1 MFGIGGTELFLIL
14 LFGFLLFGPD
24 KLPEIA
30 KTAGRAISKFKNA
43 QEEVTK
49 VVQNEIYD
57 PKSDEPFKNPL
68 EAVEKMGKKSENKTV
83 AKQESFSE
91 RKARYDRERAARRA
105 AEQEKGEGAAA
116 GTAAAGAAKTAAA
129 KPAPKASAA
138 KPAAVSAKPAPK
150 ASSTASKPATTTTPK
165 PAATSKPAAA
175 PKPAPTPKPAS
186 AVENTAAK
194 PAAPVA
200 AADAATE
207 EKGE

>member
-24 KLPEIA
+24 KLPSIA
-30 KTAGRAISKFKNA
+30 KTAGKAIAKFRNA

-68 EAVEKMGKKSENKTV
+68 EAVEKLGKKSENKTV

-105 AEQEKGEGAAA
+105 AEQEKAAEGTSSDTAA
-116 GTAAAGAAKTAAA
+116 GTAKTVP
-129 KPAPKASAA
+129 KPAPKAASAA
-138 KPAAVSAKPAPK
+138 KPASSAAAQPATAPSSSAKPAAEAKPASSA
-150 ASSTASKPATTTTPK
+150 ASSTTTNAPS
-165 PAATSKPAAA
+165 ATS
-175 PKPAPTPKPAS
+175 
-186 AVENTAAK
+186 
-194 PAAPVA
+194 
-200 AADAATE
+200 E

>member
-105 AEQEKGEGAAA
+105 AGHRLRQL
-116 GTAAAGAAKTAAA
+116 
-129 KPAPKASAA
+129 
-138 KPAAVSAKPAPK
+138 
-150 ASSTASKPATTTTPK
+150 
-165 PAATSKPAAA
+165 
-175 PKPAPTPKPAS
+175 
-186 AVENTAAK
+186 
-194 PAAPVA
+194 
-200 AADAATE
+200 
-207 EKGE
+207 

>member
-24 KLPEIA
+24 KLPSIA
-30 KTAGRAISKFKNA
+30 KTAGKAIAKFRNA

-68 EAVEKMGKKSENKTV
+68 EAVEKLGKKSENKTV

-105 AEQEKGEGAAA
+105 AEQEKAAEGTSSD
-116 GTAAAGAAKTAAA
+116 TAARTAKTAP
-129 KPAPKASAA
+129 KPAPKAASAA
-138 KPAAVSAKPAPK
+138 KPASSAAAQPATAPSSSAKPAAEAKPASSA
-150 ASSTASKPATTTTPK
+150 ASSTTTNAPS
-165 PAATSKPAAA
+165 ATS
-175 PKPAPTPKPAS
+175 
-186 AVENTAAK
+186 
-194 PAAPVA
+194 
-200 AADAATE
+200 E

>member
-24 KLPEIA
+24 KLPSIA
-30 KTAGRAISKFKNA
+30 KTAGKAIAKFRNA

-68 EAVEKMGKKSENKTV
+68 DAVEKLGKKSENKTV

-105 AEQEKGEGAAA
+105 AEQEKAAEGASSDTAA
-116 GTAAAGAAKTAAA
+116 GTAKTAM
-129 KPAPKASAA
+129 KPAPKAASTVKPASSAAAQPATSPSSSA
-138 KPAAVSAKPAPK
+138 KPAATEAKP
-150 ASSTASKPATTTTPK
+150 ASSTASSTTSNTPS
-165 PAATSKPAAA
+165 ATS
-175 PKPAPTPKPAS
+175 
-186 AVENTAAK
+186 
-194 PAAPVA
+194 
-200 AADAATE
+200 E

>member
-24 KLPEIA
+24 KLPSIA
-30 KTAGRAISKFKNA
+30 KTAGKAIAKFRNA

-68 EAVEKMGKKSENKTV
+68 EAVEKLGKKSENKTV

-105 AEQEKGEGAAA
+105 AEQEKAAEGASSD
-116 GTAAAGAAKTAAA
+116 TAARTAKTAP
-129 KPAPKASAA
+129 KPAPKAASAA
-138 KPAAVSAKPAPK
+138 KPASSAAAQPATAPSSSAKPAAEAKPASSA
-150 ASSTASKPATTTTPK
+150 ASSTTTNAPS
-165 PAATSKPAAA
+165 ATS
-175 PKPAPTPKPAS
+175 
-186 AVENTAAK
+186 
-194 PAAPVA
+194 
-200 AADAATE
+200 E

>member
-24 KLPEIA
+24 KLPSIA
-30 KTAGRAISKFKNA
+30 KTAGKAIAKFRNA

-68 EAVEKMGKKSENKTV
+68 DAVEKLGKKSENKTV

-105 AEQEKGEGAAA
+105 AEQEKAAEGASSDTAA
-116 GTAAAGAAKTAAA
+116 GTAKTAT
-129 KPAPKASAA
+129 KPAPKAASTVKPASSAAAQPATSPSSSA
-138 KPAAVSAKPAPK
+138 KPAATEAKP
-150 ASSTASKPATTTTPK
+150 ASSTASSTTSNAPS
-165 PAATSKPAAA
+165 ATS
-175 PKPAPTPKPAS
+175 
-186 AVENTAAK
+186 
-194 PAAPVA
+194 
-200 AADAATE
+200 E

>member
-24 KLPEIA
+24 KLPSIA
-30 KTAGRAISKFKNA
+30 KTAGKAIAKFRNA

-105 AEQEKGEGAAA
+105 AEQEKAAEGTSSDTAA
-116 GTAAAGAAKTAAA
+116 GTAKTAP
-129 KPAPKASAA
+129 KPAPKAASAA
-138 KPAAVSAKPAPK
+138 KPASSAAAQPATAPSSSAKPAAEAKPASSA
-150 ASSTASKPATTTTPK
+150 ASSTTTNAPS
-165 PAATSKPAAA
+165 ATS
-175 PKPAPTPKPAS
+175 
-186 AVENTAAK
+186 
-194 PAAPVA
+194 
-200 AADAATE
+200 E

>member
-24 KLPEIA
+24 KLPSIA
-30 KTAGRAISKFKNA
+30 KTASKAIAKFRNA

-68 EAVEKMGKKSENKTV
+68 DAVEKLGKKSENKTV

-105 AEQEKGEGAAA
+105 AEQEKAAEGASSDTTA
-116 GTAAAGAAKTAAA
+116 GTAKTAT
-129 KPAPKASAA
+129 KPAPKAASAA
-138 KPAAVSAKPAPK
+138 KPASSAAAQPATAPSSSAKPAAEAKPASSA
-150 ASSTASKPATTTTPK
+150 ASSTTTNTPS
-165 PAATSKPAAA
+165 ATS
-175 PKPAPTPKPAS
+175 
-186 AVENTAAK
+186 
-194 PAAPVA
+194 
-200 AADAATE
+200 E

>member
-24 KLPEIA
+24 KLPSIA
-30 KTAGRAISKFKNA
+30 KTAGKAIAKFRNA

-68 EAVEKMGKKSENKTV
+68 DAVEKLGKKSENKTV

-105 AEQEKGEGAAA
+105 AEQEKAAEGASSDTTA
-116 GTAAAGAAKTAAA
+116 GTAKTAP
-129 KPAPKASAA
+129 KPAPKAASAA
-138 KPAAVSAKPAPK
+138 KPASSAAAQPATAPSSSAKPAAEAKPASSA
-150 ASSTASKPATTTTPK
+150 ASSTTTNAPS
-165 PAATSKPAAA
+165 ATS
-175 PKPAPTPKPAS
+175 
-186 AVENTAAK
+186 
-194 PAAPVA
+194 
-200 AADAATE
+200 E

>member
-24 KLPEIA
+24 KLPSIA
-30 KTAGRAISKFKNA
+30 KTAGKAIAKFRNA

-68 EAVEKMGKKSENKTV
+68 EAVEKLGKKSENKTV

-105 AEQEKGEGAAA
+105 AEQEKAAEGASSDTAA
-116 GTAAAGAAKTAAA
+116 GTAKTAP
-129 KPAPKASAA
+129 KPAPKAASAA
-138 KPAAVSAKPAPK
+138 KPASSA
-150 ASSTASKPATTTTPK
+150 ASSTTTNAPS
-165 PAATSKPAAA
+165 ATS
-175 PKPAPTPKPAS
+175 
-186 AVENTAAK
+186 
-194 PAAPVA
+194 
-200 AADAATE
+200 E

>member
-24 KLPEIA
+24 KLPSIA
-30 KTAGRAISKFKNA
+30 KTAGKAIAKFRNA

-68 EAVEKMGKKSENKTV
+68 DAVEKLGKKSENKTV

-105 AEQEKGEGAAA
+105 AEQEKAAEGASSDTAA
-116 GTAAAGAAKTAAA
+116 GTAKTAA
-129 KPAPKASAA
+129 KPAPKAASAA
-138 KPAAVSAKPAPK
+138 KPASSAAAQPATAPSSSAKPAAEAKPASSA
-150 ASSTASKPATTTTPK
+150 ASSTTASV
-165 PAATSKPAAA
+165 PAATS
-175 PKPAPTPKPAS
+175 
-186 AVENTAAK
+186 
-194 PAAPVA
+194 
-200 AADAATE
+200 E

>member
-24 KLPEIA
+24 KLPSIA
-30 KTAGRAISKFKNA
+30 KTAGKAIAKFRNA

-68 EAVEKMGKKSENKTV
+68 DAVEKLGKKSENKTV

-105 AEQEKGEGAAA
+105 AEQEKAAEGASSDAAA
-116 GTAAAGAAKTAAA
+116 GTAKTAT
-129 KPAPKASAA
+129 KPAPKAASTAKPASTAAAQPATAPSSPA
-138 KPAAVSAKPAPK
+138 KPAAAEAKP
-150 ASSTASKPATTTTPK
+150 ASSTASNTTSNIPS
-165 PAATSKPAAA
+165 ATS
-175 PKPAPTPKPAS
+175 
-186 AVENTAAK
+186 
-194 PAAPVA
+194 
-200 AADAATE
+200 E

>member
-24 KLPEIA
+24 KLPSIA
-30 KTAGRAISKFKNA
+30 KTAGKAIAKFRNA

-68 EAVEKMGKKSENKTV
+68 DAVEKLGKKSENKTV

-105 AEQEKGEGAAA
+105 AEQEKAAEGASSDTTA
-116 GTAAAGAAKTAAA
+116 GTAKTAT
-129 KPAPKASAA
+129 KPAPKAASTVKPASSAAAQPATSPSSFA
-138 KPAAVSAKPAPK
+138 KPAATEAKP
-150 ASSTASKPATTTTPK
+150 ASSTASSTTSNTPS
-165 PAATSKPAAA
+165 ATS
-175 PKPAPTPKPAS
+175 
-186 AVENTAAK
+186 
-194 PAAPVA
+194 
-200 AADAATE
+200 E

>member
-1 MFGIGGTELFLIL
+1 MFVIGGTELFLIL

-24 KLPEIA
+24 KLPSIA
-30 KTAGRAISKFKNA
+30 KTAGKAIAKFRNA

-68 EAVEKMGKKSENKTV
+68 DAVEKLGKKSENKTV

-105 AEQEKGEGAAA
+105 AEQEKAAS
-116 GTAAAGAAKTAAA
+116 TA
-129 KPAPKASAA
+129 KPASSAA
-138 KPAAVSAKPAPK
+138 SN
-150 ASSTASKPATTTTPK
+150 TTTNTPST
-165 PAATSKPAAA
+165 TS
-175 PKPAPTPKPAS
+175 
-186 AVENTAAK
+186 
-194 PAAPVA
+194 
-200 AADAATE
+200 E

>member
-24 KLPEIA
+24 KLPSIA
-30 KTAGRAISKFKNA
+30 KTAGKAIAKFRNA

-68 EAVEKMGKKSENKTV
+68 DAVEKLGKKSENKTV

-105 AEQEKGEGAAA
+105 AEQEKAAEGTSSDTAA
-116 GTAAAGAAKTAAA
+116 GTAKTAP
-129 KPAPKASAA
+129 KPAPKAASAA
-138 KPAAVSAKPAPK
+138 KPASSAAAQPATAPSSSAKPADEAKPASSA
-150 ASSTASKPATTTTPK
+150 ASSTTTNAPS
-165 PAATSKPAAA
+165 ATS
-175 PKPAPTPKPAS
+175 
-186 AVENTAAK
+186 
-194 PAAPVA
+194 
-200 AADAATE
+200 E

>member
-24 KLPEIA
+24 KLPSIA
-30 KTAGRAISKFKNA
+30 KTAGKAIAKFRNA

-49 VVQNEIYD
+49 VVQNETCD

-68 EAVEKMGKKSENKTV
+68 DAVEKLGKKSENKTV

-105 AEQEKGEGAAA
+105 AEQEKAAEGASSDTTA
-116 GTAAAGAAKTAAA
+116 GTAKTAT
-129 KPAPKASAA
+129 KPAPKAASTA
-138 KPAAVSAKPAPK
+138 KPASSA
-150 ASSTASKPATTTTPK
+150 ASNTTTNTPST
-165 PAATSKPAAA
+165 TS
-175 PKPAPTPKPAS
+175 
-186 AVENTAAK
+186 
-194 PAAPVA
+194 
-200 AADAATE
+200 E

>member
-24 KLPEIA
+24 KLPSIA
-30 KTAGRAISKFKNA
+30 KTAGKAIAKFRNA

-68 EAVEKMGKKSENKTV
+68 DAVEKLGKKSENKTV

-105 AEQEKGEGAAA
+105 AEQEKAAEGASSD
-116 GTAAAGAAKTAAA
+116 TAAGAAKTAP
-129 KPAPKASAA
+129 KPAPKAASAA
-138 KPAAVSAKPAPK
+138 KPASSAAAQPATAPSSSAKPAAEAKPASSA
-150 ASSTASKPATTTTPK
+150 ASSTTTNAPS
-165 PAATSKPAAA
+165 ATS
-175 PKPAPTPKPAS
+175 
-186 AVENTAAK
+186 
-194 PAAPVA
+194 
-200 AADAATE
+200 E

>member
-24 KLPEIA
+24 KLPSIA
-30 KTAGRAISKFKNA
+30 KTAGKAIAKFRNA

-68 EAVEKMGKKSENKTV
+68 DAVEKLGKKSENKTV

-105 AEQEKGEGAAA
+105 AEQEKAAEGASSDTAA
-116 GTAAAGAAKTAAA
+116 GTAKTAT
-129 KPAPKASAA
+129 KPAPKAASTA
-138 KPAAVSAKPAPK
+138 KPASSA
-150 ASSTASKPATTTTPK
+150 ASSTTTNTPS
-165 PAATSKPAAA
+165 ATS
-175 PKPAPTPKPAS
+175 
-186 AVENTAAK
+186 
-194 PAAPVA
+194 
-200 AADAATE
+200 E

>member
-24 KLPEIA
+24 KLPSIA
-30 KTAGRAISKFKNA
+30 KTAGKAIAKFRNA

-68 EAVEKMGKKSENKTV
+68 DAVEKLGKKSENKTV

-105 AEQEKGEGAAA
+105 AEQEKAAEGASSDTAA
-116 GTAAAGAAKTAAA
+116 GTAKTAP
-129 KPAPKASAA
+129 KPAPKAASAA
-138 KPAAVSAKPAPK
+138 KPASSAAAQPATAPSSSAKPAAEAKPASSA
-150 ASSTASKPATTTTPK
+150 ASSTTTNTPS
-165 PAATSKPAAA
+165 ATS
-175 PKPAPTPKPAS
+175 
-186 AVENTAAK
+186 
-194 PAAPVA
+194 
-200 AADAATE
+200 E

>member
-24 KLPEIA
+24 KLPSIA
-30 KTAGRAISKFKNA
+30 KTAGKAIAKFRNA

-68 EAVEKMGKKSENKTV
+68 DAVEKLGKKSENKTV

-105 AEQEKGEGAAA
+105 AEQEKAAEGASSDTTA
-116 GTAAAGAAKTAAA
+116 GTAKTAT
-129 KPAPKASAA
+129 KPAPKAASAA
-138 KPAAVSAKPAPK
+138 KPASSAAAQPATAPSSSAKPAAEAKPASSA
-150 ASSTASKPATTTTPK
+150 ASSTTTNAPS
-165 PAATSKPAAA
+165 ATS
-175 PKPAPTPKPAS
+175 
-186 AVENTAAK
+186 
-194 PAAPVA
+194 
-200 AADAATE
+200 E

>member
-105 AEQEKGEGAAA
+105 AEQEKAAEGASSDTAA
-116 GTAAAGAAKTAAA
+116 GTAKTAP
-129 KPAPKASAA
+129 KPAPKAASAA
-138 KPAAVSAKPAPK
+138 KPASSAAAQPATAPSSSAKPAAEAKPASSA
-150 ASSTASKPATTTTPK
+150 ASSTTTNAPS
-165 PAATSKPAAA
+165 ATS
-175 PKPAPTPKPAS
+175 
-186 AVENTAAK
+186 
-194 PAAPVA
+194 
-200 AADAATE
+200 E

>member
-24 KLPEIA
+24 KLPTIA
-30 KTAGRAISKFKNA
+30 KTAGKAIAKFRNA

-68 EAVEKMGKKSENKTV
+68 DAVEKLGKKSENKTV

-105 AEQEKGEGAAA
+105 EQEKAAQD
-116 GTAAAGAAKTAAA
+116 GAAKPSAG
-129 KPAPKASAA
+129 KPAPKAAAAGKPAPRTSADSAA
-138 KPAAVSAKPAPK
+138 KPAAKSAS
-150 ASSTASKPATTTTPK
+150 ASS
-165 PAATSKPAAA
+165 
-175 PKPAPTPKPAS
+175 
-186 AVENTAAK
+186 AAK
-194 PAAPVA
+194 PAAKPKPA
-200 AADAATE
+200 AAAKPAAAKPASE

>member
-24 KLPEIA
+24 KLPSIA
-30 KTAGRAISKFKNA
+30 KTAGKAIAKFRNA

-68 EAVEKMGKKSENKTV
+68 DAVEKLGKKSENKTV

-105 AEQEKGEGAAA
+105 AEQEKAAEGASSDTAA
-116 GTAAAGAAKTAAA
+116 GTAKTAT
-129 KPAPKASAA
+129 KPAPKAASTVKPASSAAAQPATSPSSSA
-138 KPAAVSAKPAPK
+138 KPAATEAKP
-150 ASSTASKPATTTTPK
+150 ASSTASSTTSNTPS
-165 PAATSKPAAA
+165 ATS
-175 PKPAPTPKPAS
+175 
-186 AVENTAAK
+186 
-194 PAAPVA
+194 
-200 AADAATE
+200 E

>member
-1 MFGIGGTELFLIL
+1 MFGIGGTELLLIL

-24 KLPEIA
+24 KLPSIA
-30 KTAGRAISKFKNA
+30 KTAGKAIAKFRNA

-68 EAVEKMGKKSENKTV
+68 DAVEKLGKKSENKTV

-105 AEQEKGEGAAA
+105 AEQEKAAEGASSDTTA
-116 GTAAAGAAKTAAA
+116 GTAKTAP
-129 KPAPKASAA
+129 KPAPKAASTAKPASSSAAQPATSPSSSA
-138 KPAAVSAKPAPK
+138 KPAAAEAKPASSA
-150 ASSTASKPATTTTPK
+150 ASNTTTNTPS
-165 PAATSKPAAA
+165 ATS
-175 PKPAPTPKPAS
+175 
-186 AVENTAAK
+186 
-194 PAAPVA
+194 
-200 AADAATE
+200 E

>member
-24 KLPEIA
+24 KLPSIA
-30 KTAGRAISKFKNA
+30 KTAGKAIAKFRNA

-68 EAVEKMGKKSENKTV
+68 DAVEKLGKKSENKTV

-105 AEQEKGEGAAA
+105 AASDTAA
-116 GTAAAGAAKTAAA
+116 GTAKTAP
-129 KPAPKASAA
+129 KPAPKAASAA
-138 KPAAVSAKPAPK
+138 KPASSAAAQPATAPSSSAKPAAEAKPASSA
-150 ASSTASKPATTTTPK
+150 ASSTTTNAPS
-165 PAATSKPAAA
+165 ATS
-175 PKPAPTPKPAS
+175 
-186 AVENTAAK
+186 
-194 PAAPVA
+194 
-200 AADAATE
+200 E

>member
-24 KLPEIA
+24 KLPSIA
-30 KTAGRAISKFKNA
+30 KTAGKAIAKFRNA

-68 EAVEKMGKKSENKTV
+68 DAVEKLGKKSENKTV

-105 AEQEKGEGAAA
+105 AEQEKAAEGASSDTTA
-116 GTAAAGAAKTAAA
+116 GTTKTAT
-129 KPAPKASAA
+129 KPAPKAASTAKPASSSAAQPATSPSSSA
-138 KPAAVSAKPAPK
+138 KPAAAEAKPASSA
-150 ASSTASKPATTTTPK
+150 ASNTTTNTPS
-165 PAATSKPAAA
+165 ATS
-175 PKPAPTPKPAS
+175 
-186 AVENTAAK
+186 
-194 PAAPVA
+194 
-200 AADAATE
+200 E

>member
-24 KLPEIA
+24 KLPSIA
-30 KTAGRAISKFKNA
+30 KTAGKAIAKFRNA

-68 EAVEKMGKKSENKTV
+68 DAVEKLGKKSENKTV

-105 AEQEKGEGAAA
+105 AEQEKAAEGASSDTTA
-116 GTAAAGAAKTAAA
+116 GTAKTAT
-129 KPAPKASAA
+129 KPAPKAASAA
-138 KPAAVSAKPAPK
+138 KPASSAAAQPATAPSSSAKPAAEAKPASSA
-150 ASSTASKPATTTTPK
+150 ASSTTTNTPS
-165 PAATSKPAAA
+165 ATS
-175 PKPAPTPKPAS
+175 
-186 AVENTAAK
+186 
-194 PAAPVA
+194 
-200 AADAATE
+200 E

>member
-116 GTAAAGAAKTAAA
+116 
-129 KPAPKASAA
+129 
-138 KPAAVSAKPAPK
+138 KPAAASTKPAPK

-165 PAATSKPAAA
+165 PAAT

-186 AVENTAAK
+186 AAEGVAAK

>member
-24 KLPEIA
+24 KLPSIA
-30 KTAGRAISKFKNA
+30 KTAGKAIAKFRNA

-68 EAVEKMGKKSENKTV
+68 DAVEKLGKKSENKTV

-105 AEQEKGEGAAA
+105 AEQEKAAEGASSDTTA
-116 GTAAAGAAKTAAA
+116 GTAKTAT
-129 KPAPKASAA
+129 KPAPKAASTAKPASSSAAQPATSPSSSA
-138 KPAAVSAKPAPK
+138 KPAAAEAKPASSA
-150 ASSTASKPATTTTPK
+150 ASNTTANTPS
-165 PAATSKPAAA
+165 ATS
-175 PKPAPTPKPAS
+175 
-186 AVENTAAK
+186 
-194 PAAPVA
+194 
-200 AADAATE
+200 E

>member
-24 KLPEIA
+24 KLPSIA
-30 KTAGRAISKFKNA
+30 KTAGKAIAKFRNA

-68 EAVEKMGKKSENKTV
+68 DAVEKLGKKSENKTV

-105 AEQEKGEGAAA
+105 AEQEKAAEGASSDTAA
-116 GTAAAGAAKTAAA
+116 GTAKTAT
-129 KPAPKASAA
+129 KPAPKAASTA
-138 KPAAVSAKPAPK
+138 KPASSA
-150 ASSTASKPATTTTPK
+150 ASNTTTNTPST
-165 PAATSKPAAA
+165 TS
-175 PKPAPTPKPAS
+175 
-186 AVENTAAK
+186 
-194 PAAPVA
+194 
-200 AADAATE
+200 E

>member
-24 KLPEIA
+24 KLPSIA
-30 KTAGRAISKFKNA
+30 KTAGKAIAKFRNA

-68 EAVEKMGKKSENKTV
+68 EAVEKLGKKSENKTV

-105 AEQEKGEGAAA
+105 AEQEKAAEGASSDTAA
-116 GTAAAGAAKTAAA
+116 GTAKTAP
-129 KPAPKASAA
+129 KPAPKAASAA
-138 KPAAVSAKPAPK
+138 KPASSAAAQPATAPSSSAKPAAEAKPASSA
-150 ASSTASKPATTTTPK
+150 ASSTTTNAPS
-165 PAATSKPAAA
+165 ATS
-175 PKPAPTPKPAS
+175 
-186 AVENTAAK
+186 
-194 PAAPVA
+194 
-200 AADAATE
+200 E

>member
-24 KLPEIA
+24 KLPSIA
-30 KTAGRAISKFKNA
+30 KTAGKAIAKFRNA

-68 EAVEKMGKKSENKTV
+68 DAVEKLGKKSENKTV

-105 AEQEKGEGAAA
+105 AEQEKAAEGASSDTTA
-116 GTAAAGAAKTAAA
+116 GTAKTAT
-129 KPAPKASAA
+129 KPAPKAASTAKPASSAAAQPATSPSSSA
-138 KPAAVSAKPAPK
+138 KPAAAEAKPASSA
-150 ASSTASKPATTTTPK
+150 ASNTTTNTPS
-165 PAATSKPAAA
+165 ATS
-175 PKPAPTPKPAS
+175 
-186 AVENTAAK
+186 
-194 PAAPVA
+194 
-200 AADAATE
+200 E

>member
-24 KLPEIA
+24 KLPSIA
-30 KTAGRAISKFKNA
+30 KTAGKAIAKFRNA

-68 EAVEKMGKKSENKTV
+68 EAVEKLGKKSENKTV

-105 AEQEKGEGAAA
+105 AEQEKAAEGASSDTAA
-116 GTAAAGAAKTAAA
+116 GTAKTAP
-129 KPAPKASAA
+129 KPAPKAASAA
-138 KPAAVSAKPAPK
+138 KPASSSAAQPATAPSSSAKPAAEAKPASSA
-150 ASSTASKPATTTTPK
+150 ASSTTTNAPS
-165 PAATSKPAAA
+165 ATS
-175 PKPAPTPKPAS
+175 
-186 AVENTAAK
+186 
-194 PAAPVA
+194 
-200 AADAATE
+200 E

>member
-24 KLPEIA
+24 KLPSIA
-30 KTAGRAISKFKNA
+30 KTAGKAIAKFRNA

-68 EAVEKMGKKSENKTV
+68 DAVEKLGKKSENKTV

-105 AEQEKGEGAAA
+105 AEQEKAAEGASSDTAA
-116 GTAAAGAAKTAAA
+116 GTAKTAA
-129 KPAPKASAA
+129 KPAPKAAPAA
-138 KPAAVSAKPAPK
+138 KPASSTAAQPATAPSSSAKPAAEAKPASSA
-150 ASSTASKPATTTTPK
+150 ASSTTTSAL
-165 PAATSKPAAA
+165 AATS
-175 PKPAPTPKPAS
+175 
-186 AVENTAAK
+186 
-194 PAAPVA
+194 
-200 AADAATE
+200 E

>member
-24 KLPEIA
+24 KLPSIA
-30 KTAGRAISKFKNA
+30 KTAGKAIAKFRNA

-68 EAVEKMGKKSENKTV
+68 DAVEKLGKKSENKTV

-105 AEQEKGEGAAA
+105 AEQEKAAEGASSDTTA
-116 GTAAAGAAKTAAA
+116 GTAKTAT
-129 KPAPKASAA
+129 KPAPKAASTAKPASSSAAQPATSPSSSA
-138 KPAAVSAKPAPK
+138 KPAAAEAKPASSA
-150 ASSTASKPATTTTPK
+150 ASNTTTNTPS
-165 PAATSKPAAA
+165 ATS
-175 PKPAPTPKPAS
+175 
-186 AVENTAAK
+186 
-194 PAAPVA
+194 
-200 AADAATE
+200 E

>member
-165 PAATSKPAAA
+165 PAAT
-175 PKPAPTPKPAS
+175 PKPTPTPKPAS
-186 AVENTAAK
+186 AAEGVTAK

>member
-1 MFGIGGTELFLIL
+1 MFGIGGTEMFLIL

-24 KLPEIA
+24 KLPSIA
-30 KTAGRAISKFKNA
+30 KTAGKAIAKFRNA

-68 EAVEKMGKKSENKTV
+68 DAVEKLGKKSENKTV

-105 AEQEKGEGAAA
+105 AEQEKAAEGAFSDTTA
-116 GTAAAGAAKTAAA
+116 GTAKTAT
-129 KPAPKASAA
+129 KPAPKAASTVKPASSAAAQPATSPSSSA
-138 KPAAVSAKPAPK
+138 KPAATEAKP
-150 ASSTASKPATTTTPK
+150 ASSTASSTTSNTPS
-165 PAATSKPAAA
+165 ATS
-175 PKPAPTPKPAS
+175 
-186 AVENTAAK
+186 
-194 PAAPVA
+194 
-200 AADAATE
+200 E